1 MKKPENNI
9 SRLVRAFTTI
19 DNENEMKTFLSE
31 LCSPSELTAISERLK
46 VADMLKSGNMYSD
59 IAASMNVSSSL
70 IAKIDDII
78 VRGKGG
84 YDIGLRASKESAA
97 SYSYGSFAS
106 VYDLLTYD
114 VDYES
119 RVKYVTKLFKK
130 FADINVNSV
139 LDLACGTGTAT
150 SLLHD
155 LGYEMIGVDSS
166 ADMLSQARQ
175 KKGDRD
181 ILYLQQDI
189 KNFELY
195 GTVDAVICLLDG
207 VNYLLDEEDL
217 LSCFKWVHNYLNPG
231 GVFVFDV
238 NTKHKLENI
247 LAGNIFNDER
257 DGVFYSWEN
266 YYDSEENICEFN
278 LNVFVRNGSSYKRI
292 NEIHYEKA
300 YSDKKIKALLKKAGL
315 SLMAVYD
322 DLSFEEPVKKSEK
335 VFYIAKKIL

>member
-9 SRLVRAFTTI
+9 SRLVRAFTAI
-19 DNENEMKTFLSE
+19 DNENDMEAFLSE
-31 LCSPSELTAISERLK
+31 LCSPAELTAIAERLK

-84 YDIGLRASKESAA
+84 YDIGIHASKETAA
-97 SYSYGSFAS
+97 SYGSFAS

-114 VDYES
+114 VDYKS

-130 FADINVNSV
+130 FADFKVKSV
-139 LDLACGTGTAT
+139 LDLACGTGTAA
-150 SLLHD
+150 SLLYD

-166 ADMLSQARQ
+166 ADMLAQARQ

-207 VNYLLDEEDL
+207 INYLLDENDL
-217 LSCFKWVHNYLNPG
+217 LTCFKWVRNYLNPG

-238 NTKHKLENI
+238 NTKYKLENI

-278 LNVFVRNGSSYKRI
+278 LNVFVKNGSSYKRI
-292 NEIHYEKA
+292 NEFHYEKA

-315 SLMAVYD
+315 SLMAVYE